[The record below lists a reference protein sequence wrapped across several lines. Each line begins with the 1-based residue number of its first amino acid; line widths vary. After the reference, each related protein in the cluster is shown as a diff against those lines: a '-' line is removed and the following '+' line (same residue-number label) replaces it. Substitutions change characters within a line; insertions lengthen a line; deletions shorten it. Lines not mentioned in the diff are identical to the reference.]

1 MEHATFKRAILYVA
15 GLLLFTAVMGFATS
29 DSCTF
34 ARMYM
39 SVNNQ
44 TDGDHTYQAIHVS
57 PFSPMEIC
65 TDTEL
70 VASIQNGYTGYIYL
84 GSPRCPY
91 CRNTVPL
98 LLEQAQASGISR
110 ILSCTL
116 QNYNYRFEYTDVGL
130 IETQHGTP
138 AYDTLLQL
146 LDAYTAPKRIAAP
159 GGQAVDTGVRTIYM
173 PPSCTAQMAFLTVA
187 GSTVPPGSHWMQTR
201 APMIFGPLHN
211 GSLPER
217 ACRSFLRN
225 NNSMIQKKPGACG
238 LSAFCCF
245 LRVAAL
251 SAPLNGNVLILLC
264 AICQIQVD

>member
-44 TDGDHTYQAIHVS
+44 VDGDHTYQAIHVS
-57 PFSPMEIC
+57 PCNPMQIC
-65 TDTEL
+65 TDIEL
-70 VASIQNGYTGYIYL
+70 VASLQNGYTGYIYL
-84 GSPRCPY
+84 GSPRRPY

-98 LLEQAQASGISR
+98 LLEQAQTSGISR

-116 QNYNYRFEYTDVGL
+116 QNYNYRYEYTDAGL

-159 GGQAVDTGVRTIYM
+159 DGQTVDTGVRTIYM
-173 PPSCTAQMAFLTVA
+173 PAVLTAKWLSPTAA
-187 GSTVPPGSHWMQTR
+187 GSTVPPGSHWMQAR
-201 APMIFGPLHN
+201 APMTHGPLHN
-211 GSLPER
+211 NCLPKR

-245 LRVAAL
+245 LRVALL
-251 SAPLNGNVLILLC
+251 SAPLDGNVLILLC

>member
-1 MEHATFKRAILYVA
+1 
-15 GLLLFTAVMGFATS
+15 
-29 DSCTF
+29 
-34 ARMYM
+34 M

-91 CRNTVPL
+91 CWNTVPL

-173 PPSCTAQMAFLTVA
+173 PAVLHCTNGVPDRCWQYSSTGITLDADQSAYDPWTPAQQQLA
-187 GSTVPPGSHWMQTR
+187 R
-201 APMIFGPLHN
+201 E
-211 GSLPER
+211 SLQEFF
-217 ACRSFLRN
+217 AE
-225 NNSMIQKKPGACG
+225 Q
-238 LSAFCCF
+238 
-245 LRVAAL
+245 
-251 SAPLNGNVLILLC
+251 
-264 AICQIQVD
+264 

>member
-1 MEHATFKRAILYVA
+1 MKHIASGKLLSCVI
-15 GLLLFTAVMGFATS
+15 GLLLFLAVMGFAAS

-39 SVNNQ
+39 SVNIQ
-44 TDGDHTYQAIHVS
+44 TDGDHTYQAIRVS
-57 PFSPMEIC
+57 PCNPMQIC
-65 TDTEL
+65 TDAEL

-116 QNYNYRFEYTDVGL
+116 QNYNYRYEYTDAGL

-159 GGQAVDTGVRTIYM
+159 DGQTVDAGVRTIYM
-173 PPSCTAQMAFLTVA
+173 PAVLHCTNGIPDRCWQYSSTGITLDAGQSAYDLWTPAQQQLAKE
-187 GSTVPPGSHWMQTR
+187 
-201 APMIFGPLHN
+201 
-211 GSLPER
+211 SLQEFF
-217 ACRSFLRN
+217 AE
-225 NNSMIQKKPGACG
+225 Q
-238 LSAFCCF
+238 
-245 LRVAAL
+245 
-251 SAPLNGNVLILLC
+251 
-264 AICQIQVD
+264 

>member
-15 GLLLFTAVMGFATS
+15 GLLLFLAIMGFATS

-34 ARMYM
+34 SRLYM

-44 TDGDHTYQAIHVS
+44 VDGDHTYQAIYIS
-57 PFSPMEIC
+57 PCNPMQIC

-70 VASIQNGYTGYIYL
+70 VANIQNGYTGYIYL

-116 QNYNYRFEYTDVGL
+116 QNYNYRYEYTDAGL

-138 AYDTLLQL
+138 SYDTLLQL
-146 LDAYTAPKRIAAP
+146 LDAYTAPKRVAAP
-159 GGQAVDTGVRTIYM
+159 DGQAVDTGVRTVLH
-173 PPSCTAQMAFLTVA
+173 CTNGIPDRCWQYSSTEITLDAGQSAYDPWTPAQQQLA
-187 GSTVPPGSHWMQTR
+187 R
-201 APMIFGPLHN
+201 E
-211 GSLPER
+211 SLQEFF
-217 ACRSFLRN
+217 AE
-225 NNSMIQKKPGACG
+225 Q
-238 LSAFCCF
+238 
-245 LRVAAL
+245 
-251 SAPLNGNVLILLC
+251 
-264 AICQIQVD
+264 

>member
-44 TDGDHTYQAIHVS
+44 VDGDHTYQAIHVS
-57 PFSPMEIC
+57 PCNPMQIC
-65 TDTEL
+65 TDIEL
-70 VASIQNGYTGYIYL
+70 VASLQNGYTGYIYL

-98 LLEQAQASGISR
+98 LLEQAQTSGISR

-116 QNYNYRFEYTDVGL
+116 QNYNYRYEYTDAGL

-146 LDAYTAPKRIAAP
+146 LDAYTAPKRI
-159 GGQAVDTGVRTIYM
+159 
-173 PPSCTAQMAFLTVA
+173 
-187 GSTVPPGSHWMQTR
+187 
-201 APMIFGPLHN
+201 
-211 GSLPER
+211 
-217 ACRSFLRN
+217 
-225 NNSMIQKKPGACG
+225 
-238 LSAFCCF
+238 
-245 LRVAAL
+245 
-251 SAPLNGNVLILLC
+251 
-264 AICQIQVD
+264 